1 MTASTSSTFDRRRE
15 EFPTLAA
22 GIHLLSHSLGPVP
35 RAAREA
41 MLAYTDAW
49 EHHTNEDA
57 WATSW
62 WELSEIISDRIARL
76 LGGARG
82 SVQVQPNTSV
92 ALSVVA
98 SCFDFRAGGR
108 DKVVTTA
115 LDFPSTGYVWEAQQR
130 LGARVHVVPSDDGIS
145 VPLERIL
152 EAVDETTCLVALS
165 HTSYRS
171 SYRVDARAIVERA
184 HEVGALVLLDT
195 YQSAG
200 VLELKAAEWGADFLI
215 GGTIKWLCGGPACG
229 YLYVRPELQ
238 GELRPRLTGWVAH
251 EEPFAFAR
259 EMRYAPSVRRFAQG
273 TPNIPGLY
281 SCLAGLDIVEEV
293 GLERI
298 AAESRRRTEWMV
310 EFAQEHGWRLNSP
323 RESEERG
330 GSVMIGVE
338 DAPATAARLAER
350 KVFVDWRP
358 RVGLRISPHFF
369 NTDEEVREALEILKE
384 VMSAG

>member
-1 MTASTSSTFDRRRE
+1 MSASISSTFNRRRE

-35 RAAREA
+35 RAARAA

-49 EHHTNEDA
+49 ERHTSEDA

-62 WELSEIISDRIARL
+62 WELSERVGDRIARL
-76 LGGARG
+76 LGGASG
-82 SVQVQPNTSV
+82 SVQMQPNASV
-92 ALSVVA
+92 ALSAVA
-98 SCFDFRAGGR
+98 SCFDFGAGKR
-108 DKVVTTA
+108 NKVVTTA
-115 LDFPSTGYVWEAQQR
+115 LDFPSMGYVWEAQGR
-130 LGARVHVVPSDDGIS
+130 LGASVHVVPTDDRII

-152 EAVDETTCLVALS
+152 DAIDETTCLVSLS

-171 SYRVDARAIVERA
+171 SYRVDASAIVERA
-184 HEVGALVLLDT
+184 HEVGAFVLLDT

-200 VLELKAAEWGADFLI
+200 VAELKAEEWGVDFLI

-238 GELRPRLTGWVAH
+238 NELQPRLTGWVAH

-259 EMRYAPSVRRFAQG
+259 EMRYARTVRRFAQG
-273 TPNIPGLY
+273 TPNIPGLH
-281 SCLAGLDIVEEV
+281 SCLAGLDLVEDV
-293 GLERI
+293 GLEAI
-298 AAESRRRTEWMV
+298 ASESRRRTEWMV
-310 EFAQEHGWRLNSP
+310 EFASEQGWRLNSP
-323 RESEERG
+323 RKIEERG

-338 DAPATAARLAER
+338 DAPSMVARLAER

-358 RVGLRISPHFF
+358 HVGLRISPHFF
-369 NTDEEVREALEILKE
+369 NTDEEVREALGILKE
-384 VMSAG
+384 VMSGE

>member
-1 MTASTSSTFDRRRE
+1 MQAATQANFDRRRE
-15 EFPTLAA
+15 EFPTLAS

-35 RAAREA
+35 RRAREA

-49 EHHTNEDA
+49 ERHTSEDA

-62 WELSEIISDRIARL
+62 WELSERVGDRLAHL
-76 LGGARG
+76 LGGASG
-82 SVQVQPNTSV
+82 SVQVQPNASV

-98 SCFDFRAGGR
+98 SCFDFGASKRN
-108 DKVVTTA
+108 KVVTTA
-115 LDFPSTGYVWEAQQR
+115 LDFPSTAYVWEAQQR
-130 LGARVHVVPSDDGIS
+130 LGANVHVVASDDRIV
-145 VPLERIL
+145 VPLGRIL
-152 EAVDETTCLVALS
+152 EAIDETTCLVALS

-171 SYRVDARAIVERA
+171 SYRVDARAIVKRA

-200 VLELKAAEWGADFLI
+200 VLELKAEEWGADFLI

-238 GELRPRLTGWVAH
+238 NELRPRLTGWVAH
-251 EEPFAFAR
+251 EEPFAFER
-259 EMRYAPSVRRFAQG
+259 GMRYARGVRRFAQG
-273 TPNIPGLY
+273 TPNIPGLH
-281 SCLAGLDIVEEV
+281 SCLAGLDIIEEV

-298 AAESRRRTEWMV
+298 AAESRRRTERMV
-310 EFAQEHGWRLNSP
+310 EFALEHGWRLNSP
-323 RESEERG
+323 RKVEERG

-338 DAPATAARLAER
+338 DAAATVARLAER

-358 RVGLRISPHFF
+358 HVGLRISPHFF
-369 NTDEEVREALEILKE
+369 NTDEEVHEALEILKA
-384 VMSAG
+384 VNRKL